1 MCPKIHTGI
10 GLLKK
15 STVSFN
21 LHVHKIQIINWTAI
35 LNSSLSCFNNIPLDI
50 SSLFVHNSEDIPTF
64 QWFFLNYCFQLSKPP
79 CVFFSVPGLTMSLP
93 LFSHCPELV
102 FVTYLLVIPGL
113 FRFVL
118 IISITVV
125 PVTIKHFKM
134 YIMLQPD
141 IKNNLHQQFH
151 HHSKVYKFQTWIVYI
166 EFKNNSVFSN
176 W

>member
-1 MCPKIHTGI
+1 MGF
-10 GLLKK
+10 L
-15 STVSFN
+15 
-21 LHVHKIQIINWTAI
+21 III
-35 LNSSLSCFNNIPLDI
+35 FSSLC
-50 SSLFVHNSEDIPTF
+50 SLCI
-64 QWFFLNYCFQLSKPP
+64 
-79 CVFFSVPGLTMSLP
+79 FSVPGLTMSLP

-102 FVTYLLVIPGL
+102 FVSYLLVIPGL

-151 HHSKVYKFQTWIVYI
+151 HHSKVYKFQTLIVYI

-176 W
+176 WEVCNWISWHVFLELNCNPAFFKV